1 VPAPRAAPAATPGG
15 DGGDRITAPLATRRR
30 AAPVAAA
37 ATGCSA
43 RRTVGGVP
51 APLATRRRAAQWRY
65 QDYVDVVV
73 AETMFV
79 QHDEDQDEVVAEIL
93 SCVVI
98 SVAKQKLPRQQHIR

>member
-1 VPAPRAAPAATPGG
+1 M
-15 DGGDRITAPLATRRR
+15 
-30 AAPVAAA
+30 
-37 ATGCSA
+37 
-43 RRTVGGVP
+43 GGVP